1 VRSTKKLRKPHF
13 VVACCSLATF
23 AENGNMLLPPVDS
36 MAAAVPSISL
46 PSWLLGPGYTI
57 AWPFRE
63 MFHLLPGNI
72 SGRELAILCLL
83 TQGLSTEIN
92 TIEMRLSGCFQLPLF

>member
-1 VRSTKKLRKPHF
+1 
-13 VVACCSLATF
+13 
-23 AENGNMLLPPVDS
+23 